1 MKHYKFLAACLVSS
15 LAFFTAA
22 CNDDEDGGSQFQL
35 GMSGCVTLQLPYQKA
50 DTLLQVSVVNRS
62 MQANTVKLSLLTQE
76 ELDAYNRQWKTDYLM
91 IPEAAY
97 LLEQNSISFSSGER
111 EKSVNLT
118 IYPTTLYTNL
128 LQQTES
134 AKSYCLPLKMEDNTG
149 NSDNVVYVAE
159 LSYPEMR
166 ITNDS
171 EINLD
176 VDAMT
181 ENVQLQASIFENGV
195 EISNG
200 EERTFTLAMP
210 ADKTEWLAKFNAAQG
225 VNYTI
230 LPESYYS
237 VTPFTG
243 AADDKK
249 CTGSVTINR
258 RPEGQE
264 LLAKGNYVLP
274 LVPRNVDATSTV
286 VLKYDTV
293 ALVINNPEHV
303 FTSSDKVDRSDWRIV
318 FCNSD
323 MGVWNSDGIVT
334 NMLDGNTETFW
345 ASWYQWWNGQDTW
358 WNEHGRGSDWCDYGL
373 EFMTYKEQNGV
384 GDMFSEGSRK
394 FLSDDYI
401 FIAGN
406 RDYPTFVIDM
416 GREYYV
422 SEVGMQHRKQI
433 QWAQTKS
440 CDIYIS
446 NDPEFKLTTVREGG
460 SVLNYET
467 VNENNWV
474 HVCTINTER
483 SEAEFWATAN
493 LNDARLKGTSKGR
506 FLKFVGRTPLPEGNA
521 THDNSLQY
529 AGVGELY
536 LKEVAAIDGE
546 PYEAE

>member
-1 MKHYKFLAACLVSS
+1 MNKP
-15 LAFFTAA
+15 T
-22 CNDDEDGGSQFQL
+22 
-35 GMSGCVTLQLPYQKA
+35 
-50 DTLLQVSVVNRS
+50 LQVSVVNCS

-210 ADKTEWLAKFNAAQG
+210 ADKAEWLAKFNATKG
-225 VNYTI
+225 GNYTL

-243 AADDKK
+243 TADETK

-264 LLAKGNYVLP
+264 LLAGGNYVLP

-323 MGVWNSDGIVT
+323 NGVWDSDGIIT
-334 NMLDGNTETFW
+334 NILDGNTDTYW
-345 ASWYQWWNGQDTW
+345 ASWYKWWGGQDTW
-358 WNEHGRGSDWCDYGL
+358 WNEHGRGSDWCDYGM
-373 EFMTYKEQNGV
+373 EFINEQQSKQNI
-384 GDMFSEGSRK
+384 FHEGTRK
-394 FLSDDYI
+394 YLSDDYI

-406 RDYPTFVIDM
+406 RDYPTFVVDM

-422 SEVGMQHRKQI
+422 SEVGMQHRSSI
-433 QWAQTKS
+433 QYAHTKS

-460 SVLNYET
+460 STLNYEA
-467 VNENNWV
+467 VNENNWI
-474 HVCTINTER
+474 HVCTINTEKTTD
-483 SEAEFWATAN
+483 EFWSVAD
-493 LNDARLKGTSKGR
+493 LNDARMKGTSKGR
-506 FLKFVGRTPLPEGNA
+506 FLKFVHRSVLPDGSAE
-521 THDNSLQY
+521 HDNSLQY

>member
-1 MKHYKFLAACLVSS
+1 MNKP
-15 LAFFTAA
+15 T
-22 CNDDEDGGSQFQL
+22 
-35 GMSGCVTLQLPYQKA
+35 
-50 DTLLQVSVVNRS
+50 LQVSVVNCS

-303 FTSSDKVDRSDWRIV
+303 FTSSDKVD
-318 FCNSD
+318 N
-323 MGVWNSDGIVT
+323 
-334 NMLDGNTETFW
+334 
-345 ASWYQWWNGQDTW
+345 
-358 WNEHGRGSDWCDYGL
+358 
-373 EFMTYKEQNGV
+373 
-384 GDMFSEGSRK
+384 
-394 FLSDDYI
+394 
-401 FIAGN
+401 
-406 RDYPTFVIDM
+406 
-416 GREYYV
+416 V
-422 SEVGMQHRKQI
+422 SSI
-433 QWAQTKS
+433 
-440 CDIYIS
+440 
-446 NDPEFKLTTVREGG
+446 
-460 SVLNYET
+460 
-467 VNENNWV
+467 
-474 HVCTINTER
+474 
-483 SEAEFWATAN
+483 
-493 LNDARLKGTSKGR
+493 
-506 FLKFVGRTPLPEGNA
+506 
-521 THDNSLQY
+521 
-529 AGVGELY
+529 
-536 LKEVAAIDGE
+536 
-546 PYEAE
+546 